1 MKIEYVFTASEIK
14 AAKDR
19 LAQLRQAALLSRD
32 AKEMEDS
39 KEFYFKAKG
48 FEEAL
53 TTLGIVQEVKDE
65 VIRRNG
71 RSPEDQ
77 GAL

>member
-1 MKIEYVFTASEIK
+1 MIVTQDNSTHRKGKRTMKIEYVFTASEIK

-53 TTLGIVQEVKDE
+53 ITLGIVQEVK
-65 VIRRNG
+65 R
-71 RSPEDQ
+71 
-77 GAL
+77 

>member
-39 KEFYFKAKG
+39 KEFYLKAKG

-53 TTLGIVQEVKDE
+53 TMLGIMQEAQ
-65 VIRRNG
+65 R
-71 RSPEDQ
+71 
-77 GAL
+77 